1 MFTNIK
7 LKNYKS
13 LVDVNMSLAKK
24 NKPKNIA
31 VLYGE
36 NGSGKSNLASVF
48 FTLSDTLR
56 TMLATEYF
64 QKAMEKNNFSEMD
77 EQSRERLLNIL
88 SNNFK
93 DTSRIIKEC
102 KTVDSEDDMSLEFE
116 FELNGVIGSYFIKM
130 DNEGI
135 TAEKLYYLIDKKRG
149 YYFEIEKGKNI
160 SLNPKIFTNQSYY
173 LDIKEKIEKY
183 WGKHSLLCILCNEDE
198 VSNSEYLEKRL
209 SKNLMS
215 VIEFFKNLTCQLR
228 IGDRGIRSMIGVSHK
243 IFFELDG
250 GTIEKKDRNELKAI
264 EEFLNEIFTSLYVD
278 IKKVYYEIKKDH
290 GKLKYKL
297 FCDKLIGGKLRKID
311 FEIES
316 TGTIKLLSLIPDLYE
331 AVTGRTV
338 IIDEFDSG
346 IHDLLIKKLLL
357 SVNKYING
365 QLILTTHNTLLME
378 SGLDNDLL
386 YFILVDER
394 GNKEIR
400 CLADYEKRTH
410 PNNNIRSLYLKG
422 VYKGIPMPNDLDFN
436 ELKAILGDD

>member
-1 MFTNIK
+1 MFTSIR

-13 LVDVNMSLAKK
+13 LIDVNMDLTKK

-56 TMLATEYF
+56 TMLANEYF

-77 EQSRERLLNIL
+77 ELDKERLFDIL
-88 SNNFK
+88 SNNLK
-93 DTSRIIKEC
+93 DTTRIIKEC
-102 KTVDSEDDMSLEFE
+102 KTIDSEEDMSLEFE
-116 FELNGVIGSYFIKM
+116 FELKDIIGSYFIKM
-130 DNEGI
+130 DDYGI
-135 TAEKLYYLIDKKRG
+135 TSEKLYYLIDKKRG
-149 YYFEIEKGKNI
+149 YYFELEKGKEI
-160 SLNPKIFTNQSYY
+160 SLNSKIFMNQNYY
-173 LDIKEKIEKY
+173 LEIKEKIEKY

-198 VSNSEYLEKRL
+198 ISNSEYLKKRL
-209 SKNLMS
+209 SPNLML
-215 VIEFFKNLTCQLR
+215 VIDLFKNLTCQLR
-228 IGDRGIRSMIGVSHK
+228 IGDRGKRSMIGVSHK
-243 IFFELDG
+243 IFFELDR
-250 GTIEKKDRNELKAI
+250 GTIEEKDHNELKAI
-264 EEFLNEIFTSLYVD
+264 ERFLNEIFTNLYVD
-278 IKKVYYEIKKDH
+278 IKKVYYEIKKDS
-290 GKLKYKL
+290 GKLKYRL
-297 FCDKLIGGKLRKID
+297 FCNKLIGGKLIKID

-331 AVTGRTV
+331 AVNGRTV

-357 SVNKYING
+357 SVNKYIKG

-378 SGLDNDLL
+378 SGLENDSL
-386 YFILVDER
+386 YFIVVDEY
-394 GNKEIR
+394 GNKEIK
-400 CLADYEKRTH
+400 CLADYDKRTH

-422 VYKGIPMPNDLDFN
+422 VYEGIPIPNELDFD